1 MIWWPEVNNMKL
13 PFTLS
18 FYISRNF
25 FFYLAL
31 VFGIFFVLIF
41 FIDIVEMLRKTA
53 GKNISFIVVA
63 KLVILKMPL
72 LLQQVM
78 PFVILVASS
87 LSYSALARKSELV
100 VIRSAGV
107 SGLEFLLPSAV
118 TAFFIGVLVLVFLNP
133 ASAIMV
139 TKLKQIENNSDKNK
153 GIELSENGVWIRQKE
168 LFEDSDIIKITEE
181 ELAQKNDFVINA
193 KNLKKYQDNGKEI
206 IYLTEI
212 MVLVFNPESEFLY
225 RIDAEIAYLEG
236 SNFRIMEPKITY
248 DNAITDTKEEIY
260 LYTNLIKQDIE
271 EGFPEP
277 EEISFWNLK
286 KYILKISSSGFST
299 TKYFMSW
306 HKNLSTP
313 LLYFVMTIIGS
324 VFSLKS
330 ARHSNLGLSIV
341 VTIII
346 GFIIYF
352 TSNLINSLGLSGSL
366 PIAVS
371 IWFPILIIGLTGM
384 FFLLKF
390 EEG

>member
-1 MIWWPEVNNMKL
+1 MKL

-25 FFYLAL
+25 FFYLSL

-118 TAFFIGVLVLVFLNP
+118 TAFFIGLLVLFFLNP

-139 TKLKQIENNSDKNK
+139 TKLKQIESNSKQTK

-168 LFEDSDIIKITEE
+168 LFEGSNLEQISEE
-181 ELAQKNDFVINA
+181 TLAQKNDFVINA
-193 KNLKKYQDNGKEI
+193 KNLKKYKDDGEEV
-206 IYLTEI
+206 IYLTEV

-225 RIDAEIAYLEG
+225 RIDSEIAYLEG
-236 SNFRIMEPKITY
+236 SNFRIMEPKVTY
-248 DNAITDTKEEIY
+248 DNAITDIKKEIY
-260 LYTNLIKQDIE
+260 LYTNLVKQDIE

-277 EEISFWNLK
+277 EEISFWNLPS
-286 KYILKISSSGFST
+286 YILKISSSGFST

-313 LLYFVMTIIGS
+313 LLYFVMTIIGA

-330 ARHSNLGLSIV
+330 ARHSNLGLSV
-341 VTIII
+341 VITIIV